1 MKVTRLR
8 SCTFSLIASVLLFSA
23 VTSAQA
29 PLEPA
34 QMPPRTL
41 FYLIWRGTPSAD
53 VRSANSLLALW
64 DDPDF
69 APVRSA
75 MFENIMHASEK
86 DASKQALSRD
96 EIEQYSALIENAF
109 VAGYISKPEAKMTA
123 SAVPPKPSDHTW
135 NGMFLVYDR
144 TGKESLLTNA
154 VVRMRGQE
162 KEMPQISQ
170 ITVGGVPVLRVE
182 RKTGVTYWVE
192 HGKYAASAG
201 ERSVLE
207 EILARLES
215 KTPSAAS
222 LAQSAAY
229 QEALPLLGGGV
240 IEFFARIPNLKS
252 LAPDASASG
261 LKLAPVLDA
270 MKLDAVHSLCGRV
283 RLEGPKTRVQGALL
297 GDAVPGTIFDLWSDA
312 QQIPVSLSLLPP
324 SAISYS
330 ETQFNLQAFY
340 ELLKRA
346 LTAALPPGQ
355 QGNPTMLEGL
365 AQNRIGM
372 PVSDALGL
380 LSGEFASVQTSP
392 IVDPQ
397 KAVYFLGIHKKPE
410 TLKLIR
416 TIFGDQLTSERTEG
430 DTTFLKI
437 SLRGGQ
443 GSAGV
448 AQWNFYHLAVTPDF
462 ILGASRSETLRELLA
477 ARAQASA
484 AGGPAAAAQFQAA
497 RAGYPEKLDGLT
509 YFDFQ
514 KVDWPALKAHWVEEA
529 RKASEKQSVGGAQQ
543 KPVSAKVPDLLTGI
557 DPQVFPRH
565 LHFMAGASWK
575 DAKGIHFD
583 QRIE

>member
-1 MKVTRLR
+1 MKLTRLR
-8 SCTFSLIASVLLFSA
+8 CCTFALLVSVLLFSA
-23 VTSAQA
+23 VASAQA

-34 QMPPRTL
+34 QMPPRTS
-41 FYLIWRGTPSAD
+41 FYLIWRGAPSAD
-53 VRSANSLLALW
+53 VRSVNSLLALW

-86 DASKQALSRD
+86 DASKQALTRD
-96 EIEQYSALIENAF
+96 EIEQYSSLVENPF
-109 VAGYISKPEAKMTA
+109 VVGYITKPEAKMTA
-123 SAVPPKPSDHTW
+123 SAVPPKPADHPW

-144 TGKESLLTNA
+144 TGKESLLSKA
-154 VVRMRGQE
+154 VLRMRGQE
-162 KEMPQISQ
+162 KDMPQISQ
-170 ITVGGVPVLRVE
+170 VTVGGVPALKVE

-192 HGKYAASAG
+192 HGKYAASAS

-207 EILARLES
+207 EILVRLES
-215 KTPSAAS
+215 KTPPAAS

-229 QEALPLLGGGV
+229 QEAQPLLGGGV
-240 IEFFARIPNLKS
+240 IEFFARIPNLKT

-270 MKLDAVHSLCGRV
+270 MKLEAVHSICGRV
-283 RLEGPKTRVQGALL
+283 TLEGPKTRVQAAIL
-297 GDAVPGTIFDLWSDA
+297 GDAAPGTIFDLWSDA
-312 QQIPVSLSLLPP
+312 QQTPVSLSLLPP
-324 SAISYS
+324 NAISYS
-330 ETQFNLQAFY
+330 ETQLNLQAFY

-355 QGNPTMLEGL
+355 QGNPGMLEGL

-380 LSGEFASVQTSP
+380 LSGEFASMQTSP

-410 TLKLIR
+410 TLKLLR
-416 TIFGDQLTSERTEG
+416 MIFSDQITSERSEG

-462 ILGASRSETLRELLA
+462 ILAAGRSETLRELLA
-477 ARAQASA
+477 ARTQASA
-484 AGGPAAAAQFQAA
+484 AGGPAAAHVQAA
-497 RAGYPEKLDGLT
+497 RAGYPDKLDGLT

-514 KVDWPALKAHWVEEA
+514 KVDWPALKARWIEEA
-529 RKASEKQSVGGAQQ
+529 RKASDKKSTGATQ
-543 KPVSAKVPDLLTGI
+543 KPVSTKVPDLLTGI
-557 DPQVFPRH
+557 DPRVFPRH

-583 QRIE
+583 QRLE

>member
-1 MKVTRLR
+1 MKLTRLR
-8 SCTFSLIASVLLFSA
+8 CCTFALLVSVLLFSA
-23 VTSAQA
+23 VASAQA

-34 QMPPRTL
+34 QMPPRTS
-41 FYLIWRGTPSAD
+41 FYLIWRGAPSAD
-53 VRSANSLLALW
+53 VRSVNSLLALW

-86 DASKQALSRD
+86 DASKQALTRD
-96 EIEQYSALIENAF
+96 EIEQYSSLVENPF
-109 VAGYISKPEAKMTA
+109 VVGYITKPEGKMTA
-123 SAVPPKPSDHTW
+123 SAVPPKPADHPW

-144 TGKESLLTNA
+144 TGKESLLSKA
-154 VVRMRGQE
+154 VLRMRGQE
-162 KEMPQISQ
+162 KDMPQISQ
-170 ITVGGVPVLRVE
+170 VTVGGVPALKVE

-192 HGKYAASAG
+192 HGKYAASAS

-207 EILARLES
+207 EILVRLES
-215 KTPSAAS
+215 KTPPAAS

-229 QEALPLLGGGV
+229 QEAQPLLGGGV
-240 IEFFARIPNLKS
+240 IEFFARIPNLKT

-270 MKLDAVHSLCGRV
+270 MKLEAVHSICGRV
-283 RLEGPKTRVQGALL
+283 TLEGPKTRVQAAIL
-297 GDAVPGTIFDLWSDA
+297 GDAAPGTIFDLWSDA
-312 QQIPVSLSLLPP
+312 QQTPVSLSLLPP
-324 SAISYS
+324 NAISYS
-330 ETQFNLQAFY
+330 ETQLNLQAFY

-355 QGNPTMLEGL
+355 QGNPGMLEGL

-380 LSGEFASVQTSP
+380 LSGEFASMQTSP

-410 TLKLIR
+410 TLKLLR
-416 TIFGDQLTSERTEG
+416 MIFSDQITSERSEG

-462 ILGASRSETLRELLA
+462 ILAAGRSETLRELLA
-477 ARAQASA
+477 ARTQASA
-484 AGGPAAAAQFQAA
+484 AGGPAAAHVQAA
-497 RAGYPEKLDGLT
+497 RAGYPDKLDGLT

-514 KVDWPALKAHWVEEA
+514 KVDWPALKARWIEEA
-529 RKASEKQSVGGAQQ
+529 RKASDKKSTGATQ
-543 KPVSAKVPDLLTGI
+543 KPVSTKVPDLLTGI
-557 DPQVFPRH
+557 DPRVFPRH

-583 QRIE
+583 QRLE